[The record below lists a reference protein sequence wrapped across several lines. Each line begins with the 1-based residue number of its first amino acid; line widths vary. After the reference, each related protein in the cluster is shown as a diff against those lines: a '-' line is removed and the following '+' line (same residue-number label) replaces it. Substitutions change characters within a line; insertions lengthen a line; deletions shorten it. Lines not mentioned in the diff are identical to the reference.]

1 MNVDGDPRRSSGGY
15 HITKAAAQF
24 LREPLFIL
32 QKSVLSLVSDLQEL
46 TASLSSHVL
55 LTGVVGQKIS
65 QPLLDQTGDPLIPTT
80 IVAPKEPPR
89 AKHNH
94 SCCQDSEE
102 QEVRP
107 HEVFEPE
114 KCLHG
119 RESTPGE
126 RFSATEPV
134 LEPL

>member
-1 MNVDGDPRRSSGGY
+1 MNVDGDPRRSSGGH
-15 HITKAAAQF
+15 HITKAVAQF
-24 LREPLFIL
+24 LGEPNLVRL
-32 QKSVLSLVSDLQEL
+32 KPLLSIIDDLPDSS
-46 TASLSSHVL
+46 AGLSFQGTSKYI
-55 LTGVVGQKIS
+55 VGQKIS

-94 SCCQDSEE
+94 SQCQGSGE

-107 HEVFEPE
+107 HEVVEPE

-119 RESTPGE
+119 RESTPGG